1 MKRRLYIILPLIIDD
16 PWAWAILQDDAVI
29 QSGRACNAD
38 DKATLSG
45 LQVDAVIAV
54 LPGQYVRVFAHDLPP
69 ARLNE
74 RLRAA
79 AYSIEDRLGAP
90 VDTQHVVLGSDK
102 DARIMVVERHYL
114 EVIMTA
120 LGACDLSP
128 EHIVADFDTFAPG
141 DTVFGA
147 FERIIVPGPLGY
159 SLDLDWANELSPSM
173 QMKPLDDQ
181 AAFASMAAHL
191 LKYVPLDLRQGA
203 FAKHK
208 IGGDMWM
215 IYARV
220 AMLVLAFGLSLLLWH
235 GAQAYALSKMT
246 AKAKDEAATLYVAA
260 MRKPAPPNPALFLTQ
275 RTRESPGASAPFLH
289 LSQILFDAVAEVE
302 GMTVEQ
308 MQYNREGEPALKLR
322 LSYPA
327 FETASTFEDAI
338 ARHGGRLQS
347 GGIRE
352 AGDGLSGEATL
363 LSIKEPAR

>member
-1 MKRRLYIILPLIIDD
+1 MKRRLYIILPPVIDD
-16 PWAWAILQDDAVI
+16 PWVWAILQEDAVI

-38 DKATLSG
+38 DKATLSD
-45 LQVDAVIAV
+45 LQVGTVIAV

-90 VDTQHVVLGSDK
+90 VDIQHVVLGSDK
-102 DARIMVVERHYL
+102 DARIMVVDRHYL
-114 EVIMTA
+114 EATLTA
-120 LGACDLSP
+120 LEGDGLSP

-141 DTVFGA
+141 DRVFGA

-159 SLDLDWANELSPSM
+159 TLDPDWANELSPSM

-181 AAFASMAAHL
+181 AAFASMAAYL
-191 LKYVPLDLRQGA
+191 LKYVPLDLRQGS

-208 IGGDMWM
+208 IGGDTWM
-215 IYARV
+215 TYARMV
-220 AMLVLAFGLSLLLWH
+220 MLVLAFGLTLLLWH
-235 GAQAYALSKMT
+235 GAHAYALSKMA
-246 AKAKDEAATLYVAA
+246 AKAKDDAANLYVAA
-260 MRKPAPPNPALFLTQ
+260 MGKPAPPNPALSLTQ
-275 RTRESPGASAPFLH
+275 LTRASPGASAPFLR

-302 GMTVEQ
+302 GMAVEQ
-308 MQYNREGEPALKLR
+308 IQYDHEGEPALKLR

-327 FETASTFEDAI
+327 FETASTFEAAI
-338 ARHGGRLQS
+338 VRHGGRLQS

-352 AGDGLSGEATL
+352 AGDGLSGDATL
-363 LSIKEPAR
+363 FGIKESAR